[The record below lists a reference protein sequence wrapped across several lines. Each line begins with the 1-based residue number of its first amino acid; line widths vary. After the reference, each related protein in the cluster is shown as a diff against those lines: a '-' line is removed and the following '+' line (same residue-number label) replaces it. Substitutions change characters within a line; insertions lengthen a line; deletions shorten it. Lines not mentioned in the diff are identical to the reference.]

1 MGWNSSHPTIIPW
14 CENWARVHSDSLDW
28 MGFFSSNLRVPRTH
42 RNMAMLWCHPQ
53 TITVIRGV
61 PGVSAKKGR
70 SWSAGA
76 ANHPVEAVDL
86 TPTLLK
92 WSFFRKRRY
101 KKGGCVFFYTRI
113 SIWKYQPTTNPG
125 IIDGLYHYYQPAN
138 DWLVVNM
145 NRPRIHWLNVG
156 GGIAL

>member
-1 MGWNSSHPTIIPW
+1 MIHSSHPTIIPW

-53 TITVIRGV
+53 TITVIRWV
-61 PGVSAKKGR
+61 PARRKSGWAKRCKQTIQ
-70 SWSAGA
+70 WKQFQ
-76 ANHPVEAVDL
+76 

-101 KKGGCVFFYTRI
+101 KKVGVFSFTQEFPCENINR
-113 SIWKYQPTTNPG
+113 QPTQELLMVY
-125 IIDGLYHYYQPAN
+125 IIIINQPTI
-138 DWLVVNM
+138 DW
-145 NRPRIHWLNVG
+145 WLIWIDQG
-156 GGIAL
+156 FIG